1 MLISFLPFYFFT
13 FLPLKARRLFLPF
26 YFFYPFTF
34 KSPLKV
40 FSDAILLTFWTTSKK
55 V

>member
-1 MLISFLPFYFFT
+1 MLISFFSFLLFYLFTFKSKKALFT
-13 FLPLKARRLFLPF
+13 FLL
-26 YFFYPFTF
+26 FYPFTF

-40 FSDAILLTFWTTSKK
+40 FSDAILLTFWATSKK